1 MMPRAREIETLLLAM
16 FAAVPLYLTHA
27 IGVVPL
33 IVFHAFM
40 TAVIVRVAAG
50 KGPELVPLRLMRWLA
65 IGYVPFYVVDWL
77 GITHSAVAASTHL
90 VLFIAAYQPMESIER
105 NNHAQRLLTAG
116 LIFTASV
123 ATSTHLTIILFIIA
137 FGFLMFRQM
146 MYVSHLETVRSLE
159 LPYAQPPVARAALF
173 YLLGATLIAAVLFPM
188 LPRLRNPFVQGLSG
202 QISGASTGLSE
213 AIDFSEERTANPG
226 DGTVVARVWMDLE
239 TRPFFTPV
247 RLRGNIYDIYEDGK
261 WEQTFRGLRAV
272 GHRNGTYTLAR
283 PSGVTRK
290 AIVQMRAQR
299 GKLFLPV
306 GTYAISGAANLYEG
320 PARETY
326 HTYDRGMLN
335 LDVSMAYSSEPLRLV
350 REKMSGYPVSP
361 QLSALAHR
369 IVGNEQ
375 SAQRKAALIE
385 THLLRN
391 YRYLPN
397 TATPAEPVS
406 LDQFLLVRR
415 EGHCEYFAAG
425 MVALLNAVDV
435 PARIAGG
442 FYGGRHN
449 PLTGYYAIRRE
460 DAHAWTE
467 VWDGTRWLTFDAT
480 PPSLRPGSEAAST
493 LRMYVS
499 ALMDSVT
506 YFWDRYVLTF
516 GLSDQITLIAD
527 LITWGREQLVALRSG
542 LRADVRQL
550 AGPQFA
556 VTLALVLAAGVAVI
570 ALARRQRR
578 PFDLLAAFLKERG
591 IEVGEAM
598 TMEEALRKLDA
609 DSARAVAPLV
619 ALYEE
624 EEFSARRDPARRRL
638 LRRRLAN
645 LRQEM

>member
-1 MMPRAREIETLLLAM
+1 MTPRAREIETLLLAM
-16 FAAVPLYLTHA
+16 FAAVPLYLTQA
-27 IGVVPL
+27 IGFVPVL
-33 IVFHAFM
+33 VFHAFM
-40 TAVIVRVAAG
+40 TAIVLRVLSG
-50 KGPELVPLRLMRWLA
+50 KGPEIVPLSLMRWLA
-65 IGYVPFYVVDWL
+65 VAYVPLYVVDWL
-77 GITHSAVAASTHL
+77 AVSNSAVAASTHL

-123 ATSTHLTIILFIIA
+123 ATATHLTIVFFIVA
-137 FGFLMFRQM
+137 FGFLMFRQL

-159 LPYAQPPVARAALF
+159 LPYAQPPAGRTALF
-173 YLLGATLIAAVLFPM
+173 YLGGATLIAALLFPL
-188 LPRLRNPFVQGLSG
+188 LPRVRNPFVQGLTG
-202 QISGASTGLSE
+202 QITGASTGLSE

-247 RLRGNIYDIYEDGK
+247 RLRGNLYDVYENGK
-261 WEQTFRGLRAV
+261 WEQTFRGLRQV
-272 GHRNGTYTLAR
+272 GDRGGTFTVGR
-283 PSGVTRK
+283 PAGVTRK
-290 AIVQMRAQR
+290 AIVQQRAQR

-306 GTYAISGAANLYEG
+306 GTYALSGAANLYEG
-320 PARETY
+320 PTRETY

-335 LDVSMAYSSEPLRLV
+335 LDVALAYRAEPLRLV
-350 REKMSGYPVSP
+350 RERMSGYPVSP
-361 QLSALAHR
+361 QIAALAQR

-375 SAQRKAALIE
+375 NTTRKAELIE
-385 THLLRN
+385 SYLLRN

-397 TATPAEPVS
+397 TATPAEPVP

-425 MVALLNAVDV
+425 MVVLLNAVDV

-449 PLTGYYAIRRE
+449 PLTGYFAIRRE

-480 PPSLRPGSEAAST
+480 PPSLRPGAEGGGA
-493 LRMYVS
+493 LRMYLN

-516 GLSDQITLIAD
+516 GLGDQITLIAD
-527 LITWGREQLVALRSG
+527 LITWGREQLMALRSG
-542 LRADVRQL
+542 FRADVRQL
-550 AGPQFA
+550 ATPQFA
-556 VTLALVLAAGVAVI
+556 LTLGLVLAAGVAVI
-570 ALARRQRR
+570 VLAKRRRR

-591 IEVGEAM
+591 IEIGEAM
-598 TMEEALRKLDA
+598 TLEDALRTLDA
-609 DSARAVAPLV
+609 DSARAIAPLV

-624 EEFSARRDPARRRL
+624 EEFSGRRDPARRRL
-638 LRRRLAN
+638 LRRRLAE
-645 LRQEM
+645 LR